1 MPSVYFTPATLAFL
15 SELAQNNRREWF
27 EDNKARYEEH
37 VRIPALAFIE
47 DMAPVLNA
55 FAPRFLA
62 IPKKVGGSLM
72 RVHRDTRFGRDK
84 TPYKTNI
91 GIQFR
96 HDAGKDV
103 HAPGYY
109 LHVEA
114 DSFFL
119 GVGIWRPDAQAL
131 GMIRERIVAK
141 PQQWLAARDDTGFR
155 RHYTLSGESLQNP
168 PRGYAKDHPQLED
181 LKRKDFIAI
190 KTLSRKDV
198 LSPKLPAAMAAH
210 FAKTTP
216 FMRFL
221 CGALGVG
228 FD

>member
-1 MPSVYFTPATLAFL
+1 MPSAYSTPATLAFL
-15 SELAQNNRREWF
+15 MELAQNNHRAWF
-27 EDNKARYEEH
+27 EDNKSHHEDH
-37 VRIPALAFIE
+37 VRTPALAFIA

-55 FAPRFLA
+55 F
-62 IPKKVGGSLM
+62 
-72 RVHRDTRFGRDK
+72 
-84 TPYKTNI
+84 
-91 GIQFR
+91 
-96 HDAGKDV
+96 
-103 HAPGYY
+103 APGYY

-131 GMIRERIVAK
+131 GMIRD
-141 PQQWLAARDDTGFR
+141 AAGVG
-155 RHYTLSGESLQNP
+155 RHYTLSGEALQNP
-168 PRGYAKDHPQLED
+168 PHGYAKDHPQLQD

-198 LSPKLPAAMAAH
+198 LSSKLPTAMAAH
-210 FAKTTP
+210 FAKARP

-221 CGALGVG
+221 CGAERVG